1 METTS
6 GRNNKR
12 PVSTELHLLFVCC
25 EVNRCVREQ
34 PQARSEVSLPKAP
47 QSLMLVDEQKTLP
60 EAPLAVE
67 SSHLAL
73 YFDHLQGRRGG
84 PAEKPSESDTHE
96 ALAPR

>member
-1 METTS
+1 
-6 GRNNKR
+6 
-12 PVSTELHLLFVCC
+12 
-25 EVNRCVREQ
+25 
-34 PQARSEVSLPKAP
+34 
-47 QSLMLVDEQKTLP
+47 MLVDEQKTLP